1 MPDRP
6 TDVTKL
12 SVRVETPRLVMRAPL
27 VVDVPE
33 LRLLMRT
40 NAEHLRPVSPLARPG
55 EDSTSLTELS
65 NVVARQRREWRQD
78 RGYSFVITMKH
89 PDRPIIGRL
98 ALNNVVRGVLQN
110 AYLGYWIV
118 ASHQGRGF
126 ITEAVRSII
135 GFAFDTL
142 KLHRVQIAIMPRN
155 ERSLR
160 VVERLGIRREG
171 KALAYLAIAGTWEDH
186 EIFAVTAGETLADS
200 PPARDPVVAT

>member
-27 VVDVPE
+27 VTDVPE
-33 LRLLMRT
+33 LRLLMRK
-40 NAEHLRPVSPLARPG
+40 NVEHLRPVSPLSRPG

-78 RGYSFVITMKH
+78 RGYSFVIAMKH
-89 PDRPIIGRL
+89 PDRPIVGRL
-98 ALNNVVRGVLQN
+98 ALNNVVRGVFQN
-110 AYLGYWIV
+110 AYLGYWIDS
-118 ASHQGRGF
+118 SHQGRGLM
-126 ITEAVRSII
+126 TEAVRGIL
-135 GFAFDTL
+135 GFAFTTL

-155 ERSLR
+155 VKSLH

-171 KALAYLAIAGTWEDH
+171 TALGYLAIAGAWEDH
-186 EIFAVTAGETLADS
+186 ELFAVTAGETLA
-200 PPARDPVVAT
+200 PAREP